1 MADEWDIES
10 LSYDELVALNR
21 RIVDRLK
28 HLHEI
33 RDQYHM
39 LALNI
44 GNRVSF
50 DAGLQHGGRLSA
62 TVIKFN
68 RKTVGVVTDDGR
80 RWNVSPELLSPVTGE
95 SPEQGSSKTQ
105 KDRNRGR

>member
-1 MADEWDIES
+1 MADKWDIES
-10 LSYDELVALNR
+10 LSYDELISLNR

-28 HLHEI
+28 YLHEI

-39 LALNI
+39 LALNL
-44 GNRVSF
+44 GNRVRF
-50 DAGLQHGGRLSA
+50 DAGPQYGGSLSA

-80 RWNVSPELLSPVTGE
+80 RWNVSPELLTPLNEVSPQQPASDKGR
-95 SPEQGSSKTQ
+95 K
-105 KDRNRGR
+105 RGQ